1 MKKQGRI
8 GTVFLY
14 IFFICYLLLLGYIL
28 FFSRTS
34 LFGLFDRERAISR
47 SVNLIPFG
55 SINAYLA
62 GSGTTGLSGIAFQ
75 NVIGNIVIFI
85 PLGVYLPLFKKD
97 KRSTVS
103 ILIIFAVSLCTE
115 MIQWVFGIGATDVD
129 DILLNVF
136 GGLIGIVLFQIFR
149 LVLREEKRVR
159 LLVGIL
165 SVAGMPLIYIFLFV
179 LRFRL

>member
-14 IFFICYLLLLGYIL
+14 IFFICYLLFLGYIL

-34 LFGLFDRERAISR
+34 LFGLFDREREFSR

-62 GSGTTGLSGIAFQ
+62 GSETAGLSGVAFQ

-85 PLGVYLPLFKKD
+85 PLGVYLPLLKKD
-97 KRSTVS
+97 RRIIMSF
-103 ILIIFAVSLCTE
+103 LIILAVSLCTE
-115 MIQWVFGIGATDVD
+115 IIQWLFGIGATDVD

-136 GGLIGIVLFQIFR
+136 GGLIGIVLYRLFQ

-159 LLVGIL
+159 LLVTIL
-165 SVAGMPLIYIFLFV
+165 SIAGLPLIYIFIFV